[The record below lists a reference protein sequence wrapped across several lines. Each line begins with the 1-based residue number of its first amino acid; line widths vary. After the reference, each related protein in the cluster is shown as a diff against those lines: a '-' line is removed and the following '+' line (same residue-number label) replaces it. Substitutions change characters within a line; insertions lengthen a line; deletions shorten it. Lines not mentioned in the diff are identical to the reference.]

1 MWFEFDKKMEG
12 NDYFILIDNVTH
24 YNYVS
29 ELNNLFSVFD
39 HILKW
44 LPW

>member
-24 YNYVS
+24 YNYLKVS
-29 ELNNLFSVFD
+29 
-39 HILKW
+39 
-44 LPW
+44 